1 MSDIAFDRVTSNSID
16 ARVPQGVK
24 RVHRPLDQPA
34 ARNTGMRG
42 LLVRTGYGATQAA
55 APREGLA
62 ADAVVSDL
70 MAAVGWILREMPR
83 PDADT

>member
-1 MSDIAFDRVTSNSID
+1 M
-16 ARVPQGVK
+16 
-24 RVHRPLDQPA
+24 
-34 ARNTGMRG
+34 
-42 LLVRTGYGATQAA
+42 RTGYGATQAA